1 MSYALHNRMRPISS
15 LKKGLA
21 ALVVA
26 GAMNAQ
32 ADLMPVEQTI
42 SSNSGNFE
50 YIHKNPAT
58 TRPDS
63 TTFEFTAYNPS
74 SVSTL
79 DSYDFSFMNNIVDDL
94 WALPANQSEFGTKE
108 NMVNSAMTYLQYGD
122 SLAGEDVVDFGW
134 TGTMNPSNGTVAY
147 RNAGGIPDV
156 TYQAFDPTPGKAVG
170 EIYFDSRLL
179 DANRNN
185 ILGEVGDL
193 AIHYDTTDSILATVE
208 ADTVFP
214 EHDYGIAP
222 RAMPITIPE
231 PSSLYLVA
239 AGLMAAYGAS
249 KLKK

>member
-1 MSYALHNRMRPISS
+1 MRPISTF
-15 LKKGLA
+15 KKGLA
-21 ALVVA
+21 AIVAA
-26 GAMNAQ
+26 GAMNAS
-32 ADLMPVEQTI
+32 AALMPVEQTI

-50 YIHKNPAT
+50 YIQKNPDT
-58 TRPDS
+58 FRSGS
-63 TTFEFTAYNPS
+63 TSFEFTAYNPS

-79 DSYDFSFMNNIVDDL
+79 DSYDFSFMNKIVDDL
-94 WALPANQSEFGTKE
+94 WTLPANQSEFGTKE

-134 TGTMNPSNGTVAY
+134 NGTMNPSNGTVTY

-193 AIHYDTTDSILATVE
+193 AIHFDTADSILASIE
-208 ADTVFP
+208 PDAVFSFD
-214 EHDYGIAP
+214 DYGVAP

-231 PSSLYLVA
+231 PSSLYLAA
-239 AGLMAAYGAS
+239 AGILAAYGAS